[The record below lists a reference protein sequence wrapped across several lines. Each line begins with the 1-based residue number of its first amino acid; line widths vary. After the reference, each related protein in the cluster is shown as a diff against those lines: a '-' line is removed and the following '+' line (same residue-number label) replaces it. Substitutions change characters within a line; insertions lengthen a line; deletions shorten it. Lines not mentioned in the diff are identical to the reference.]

1 MLRVL
6 VKVVACYA
14 DKAVVVTQVCETG
27 TILVTQ
33 FIRHWQRP
41 VQRSDWFP
49 LTIHSHMIHIYSI
62 SSLSWVQTRP
72 SWTTSSWLVASLVN
86 CTTEA
91 PFTW

>member
-14 DKAVVVTQVCETG
+14 DEAVVVTQVCETG

-41 VQRSDWFP
+41 VQRSDWF
-49 LTIHSHMIHIYSI
+49 HIYSI